1 MRKLLEQI
9 VRFGIVGVIAFII
22 DYAVLLTLTEVF
34 GVHYLVSS
42 AIAFV
47 VSVIFN
53 YILSI
58 LFVFETDNSRGKGAE
73 FTLFAA
79 MSAGGLGI
87 NQLMMWLLSDMIFM
101 PYQLSKF
108 LATGVVMVYNFVT
121 RKLFLERKDGER
133 T

>member
-9 VRFGIVGVIAFII
+9 ARFGVVGVIAFVI
-22 DYAVLLTLTEVF
+22 DYAVLLALTELC

-42 AIAFV
+42 AIAFL

-58 LFVFETDNSRGKGAE
+58 AFVFETDKSHSKGVE
-73 FTLFAA
+73 FILFAV

-87 NQLMMWLLSDMIFM
+87 NQLMMWLLSDVGVVA
-101 PYQLSKF
+101 YQLSK
-108 LATGVVMVYNFVT
+108 LVATAVVMVYNFVT
-121 RKLFLERKDGER
+121 RKLFLERKGEG
-133 T
+133 